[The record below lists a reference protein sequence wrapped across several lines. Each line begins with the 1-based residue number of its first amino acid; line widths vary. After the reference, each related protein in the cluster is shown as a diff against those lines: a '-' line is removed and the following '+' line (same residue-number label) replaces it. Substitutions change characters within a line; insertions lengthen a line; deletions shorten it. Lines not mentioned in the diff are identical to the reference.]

1 MTETTTE
8 TKSPLRTKRPGLP
21 VLPPLVALVEILL
34 LMVVPGLLDYF
45 WTGFPS
51 LAETQPHFFWLP
63 VLLLSLQYGTVS
75 GLLAAGVAITISAL
89 LGWPDQEVGEN
100 HFNYMLRIW
109 AQPVLWLL
117 AALVLGQFRMR
128 QIEQKQDLARQV
140 AELSSQRT
148 AISDYATNLRTRCET
163 LEREI
168 AGRREPNTRALLGML
183 ARLNSGGTDAAAAFA
198 GTFLLALG
206 PCAVSVYKRESERFR
221 LVATHGVKEGRR
233 EVIPLQDPIAR
244 FVAGDG
250 RALSVLHPG
259 EEALFAG
266 DGLAAVPVL
275 ARDGSNIG
283 ILKLDAVLAKELDE
297 GALTCLSA
305 IAAQIAPL
313 IETGGI
319 KALSGAATANGAAG
333 HGGGVAASVPAARAR
348 LWRQVK
354 WQRPTGRSGVRVQ
367 SATRVGS

>member
-1 MTETTTE
+1 MTETPT
-8 TKSPLRTKRPGLP
+8 SPPNRNERPGLP
-21 VLPPLVALVEILL
+21 VLPPLMALVEILL
-34 LMVVPGLLDYF
+34 LMVVPGALDYF

-89 LGWPDQEVGEN
+89 LGFPDQEVGEN
-100 HFNYMLRIW
+100 HFNYLLRIW

-128 QIEQKQDLARQV
+128 QIERKLELAREV

-148 AISDYATNLRTRCET
+148 AIADHAKNLRARCET

-168 AGRREPNTRALLGML
+168 AGRREPNARVLLGL
-183 ARLNSGGTDAAAAFA
+183 LGKLHAGGPAAAAAFA
-198 GTFLLALG
+198 ATFKLVLG
-206 PCAVSVYKRESERFR
+206 QCAASVYKRDGDRFR
-221 LVATHGVKEGRR
+221 LVATHGTKEGRA
-233 EVIPLQDPIAR
+233 EVIPLHDPLAR
-244 FVAGDG
+244 IVAGEG

-259 EEALFAG
+259 EESLFAG
-266 DGLAAVPVL
+266 DGLAAVPVVSG
-275 ARDGSNIG
+275 AGNIIG
-283 ILKLDAVLAKELDE
+283 ILRLDAVEAKEFDE
-297 GALTCLSA
+297 GALACLAA
-305 IAAQIAPL
+305 IAGQIAPL

-319 KALSGAATANGAAG
+319 KALSVPVAGTAVSQGA
-333 HGGGVAASVPAARAR
+333 GGVPTARPR

-354 WQRPTGRSGVRVQ
+354 WQRPAARTGARAQ
-367 SATRVGS
+367 SATRSGS

>member
-1 MTETTTE
+1 MTKTTTE
-8 TKSPLRTKRPGLP
+8 TITPIESERPGLP
-21 VLPPLVALVEILL
+21 VLPPLMALVEILV

-75 GLLAAGVAITISAL
+75 GLLAAGVAITIPAL
-89 LGWPDQEVGEN
+89 LGGPDQEVGEN
-100 HFNYMLRIW
+100 HFNYLLRIW
-109 AQPVLWLL
+109 AQPVLWLM

-140 AELSSQRT
+140 AELSNQRT

-168 AGRREPNTRALLGML
+168 AGRREPSTRALLGML
-183 ARLNSGGTDAAAAFA
+183 ARLNCGGADAAAAFA
-198 GTFLLALG
+198 GTFQLAFG
-206 PCAVSVYKRESERFR
+206 PCAVSVYKRESDQLR
-221 LVATHGVKEGRR
+221 LVATHGVNEGRR

-266 DGLAAVPVL
+266 DGLAAVPVIGH
-275 ARDGSNIG
+275 DGSSIG
-283 ILKLDAVLAKELDE
+283 ILKLDSVSAKELDE

-319 KALSGAATANGAAG
+319 KALSAAAAGAASLNGG
-333 HGGGVAASVPAARAR
+333 SKASIPAARSR

-354 WQRPTGRSGVRVQ
+354 WQAPARAGSRIQ
-367 SATRVGS
+367 SINRVGS